1 LDYSTIQQLEKT
13 IETLERKVLELE
25 KIKVK
30 EVLAESP
37 NGLTEEQIAP
47 YIALINSLESKVRKI
62 EIEIGN
68 YDRE

>member
-1 LDYSTIQQLEKT
+1 MDYSTIQQLEKT

-25 KIKVK
+25 KNKVK
-30 EVLAESP
+30 EVLSESP

-47 YIALINSLESKVRKI
+47 YVALINSLESKVRKI